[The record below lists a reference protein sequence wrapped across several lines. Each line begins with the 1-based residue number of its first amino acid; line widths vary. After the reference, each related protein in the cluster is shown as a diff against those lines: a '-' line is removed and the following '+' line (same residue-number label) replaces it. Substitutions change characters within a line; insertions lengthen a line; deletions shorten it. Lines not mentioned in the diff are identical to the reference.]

1 MSRSRKQN
9 IFIIL
14 AIAGIITI
22 LLFAGYTLWKTT
34 SSSTSSSQTERL
46 AEINRYSNLSDI
58 NFDDGKVNFYIFW
71 GDGCIHC
78 EDLYTYLAS
87 MQGDFSQHVD
97 FYSFEIW
104 NNENNGKIEDYMLT
118 QLGEQAGDRS
128 TPTFIIGDKVFHGFN
143 ESTKQQIV
151 DTIDDKYEHQ
161 DQIKDLSGV
170 LSLDLNATESDDNSE
185 QNKTEAN

>member
-1 MSRSRKQN
+1 
-9 IFIIL
+9 
-14 AIAGIITI
+14 
-22 LLFAGYTLWKTT
+22 
-34 SSSTSSSQTERL
+34 
-46 AEINRYSNLSDI
+46 
-58 NFDDGKVNFYIFW
+58 
-71 GDGCIHC
+71 
-78 EDLYTYLAS
+78 
-87 MQGDFSQHVD
+87 
-97 FYSFEIW
+97 
-104 NNENNGKIEDYMLT
+104 MLT

-151 DTIDDKYEHQ
+151 DTINDKYEHQ

>member
-1 MSRSRKQN
+1 MT
-9 IFIIL
+9 
-14 AIAGIITI
+14 GIIAI
-22 LLFAGYTLWKTT
+22 LLLVGYALWKTS
-34 SSSTSSSQTERL
+34 SSSTSSSQSGQSV
-46 AEINRYSNLSDI
+46 EINRYSNLGDI
-58 NFDDGKVNFYIFW
+58 DFDDGKVNFYIFW

-87 MQGDFSQHVD
+87 MQSDFSQHVD

-151 DTIDDKYEHQ
+151 DTINDKYEHQ